1 MLRLLVER
9 GVLFAAPFAVFL
21 IWREVARRQGRTM
34 GSTPWA
40 WLFAIG
46 MVLVGI
52 SLMAT
57 AVFRAD
63 NRAETYIPATTG
75 PDGRVSPGH
84 FEKRAPSPP

>member
-40 WLFAIG
+40 WLTGAG
-46 MVLVGI
+46 AVLVGL
-52 SLMAT
+52 SLIAGALVQDDHRGEVYVPAEAT
-57 AVFRAD
+57 PGGFV
-63 NRAETYIPATTG
+63 
-75 PDGRVSPGH
+75 PGH
-84 FEKRAPSPP
+84 YEKQP